1 MNIIMESYKKYSGFP
16 VKFKFNQSN
25 VRVSMCVYFSVVFG
39 ITFHSEYI
47 TNLTKMSKFT
57 PEQNYRNCLITNHRS
72 VYPNGPRISFGLW
85 LKCGDVVLDVFELGI
100 EPADKFRFLLIDGE
114 GMLLESF

>member
-1 MNIIMESYKKYSGFP
+1 
-16 VKFKFNQSN
+16 
-25 VRVSMCVYFSVVFG
+25 MCVYFSVIFG
-39 ITFHSEYI
+39 ITFHFEYI
-47 TNLTKMSKFT
+47 GNLTKMSEFT
-57 PEQNYRNCLITNHRS
+57 SEQNYRNCVITNHRS

>member
-1 MNIIMESYKKYSGFP
+1 MFSI
-16 VKFKFNQSN
+16 NQN
-25 VRVSMCVYFSVVFG
+25 EVVSMCVYFAVVFG
-39 ITFHSEYI
+39 ITFHFEYI
-47 TNLTKMSKFT
+47 GNLTKMSEFT
-57 PEQNYRNCLITNHRS
+57 SEQNYRNCFITNHRS